1 MVLTQRVATEGAS
14 RPVTHRIL
22 ALAVFVLVLEVDI
35 VTKAWAASVL
45 TEPVRVADWL
55 YLMLHRNSGL
65 FLGTLPVSAGYWVC
79 VLAAM
84 GWFGWRAL
92 RSRSVAIVVCLATVL
107 AGLTGNAI
115 GQAQG
120 AVVDF
125 IGVGPVTGDKWLVL
139 NIADLALVGGGL
151 ALGAYFLWRRVR
163 SVHPPAI
170 EARSDQER
178 PGSES

>member
-1 MVLTQRVATEGAS
+1 M
-14 RPVTHRIL
+14 THRIL
-22 ALAVFVLVLEVDI
+22 ALAVFALVLEVDV

-45 TEPVRVADWL
+45 TESVRVADWL
-55 YLMLHRNSGL
+55 YLMLRHNSGL
-65 FLGTLPVSAGYWVC
+65 FFGTVPVSAGYWVC
-79 VLAAM
+79 VLVAM

-92 RSRSVAIVVCLATVL
+92 RSRSVAFVVCVATVL

-115 GQAQG
+115 GRAQG

-125 IGVGPVTGDKWLVL
+125 IGVGPVTDNEWLVL
-139 NIADLALVGGGL
+139 NVADLAQVGGAL
-151 ALGAYFLWRRVR
+151 ALGAYLVRQRVR

-170 EARSDQER
+170 EAKPDQER